1 MYQRRL
7 RAGDFLWRTGEPAEA
22 VFRLRA
28 GAVRIGPDTIEGGA
42 GDGRLIGGIDVLA
55 GAARP
60 TSASAV
66 GDVVVDVI
74 SRAELIEAIGRAEDL
89 AAPFVAAVVRRILA
103 HQAAIEAAE
112 AVADDAAPD
121 LDLPAIRLRPNGKRL
136 TGQIGEQDIVPE
148 RLPFR
153 IGRRGE
159 GGAKDFAD
167 VNLLLR
173 DAKPYS
179 LSRRHF
185 EIAADGAQ
193 AVVRDCGS
201 YHGTIV
207 NGKLIG
213 AGTGLRSIA
222 LAAGV
227 NDVIAGPRDSP
238 FRFAVVVGDAD

>member
-28 GAVRIGPDTIEGGA
+28 GTVRIGADTVEGGP
-42 GDGRLIGGIDVLA
+42 GDGRLIGGIDVFA

-60 TSASAV
+60 TSAAAV

-74 SRAELIEAIGRAEDL
+74 SRAELLDAIGRAEDL
-89 AAPFVAAVVRRILA
+89 AAPFMAAVVRRIGA
-103 HQAAIEAAE
+103 AQAAAE
-112 AVADDAAPD
+112 AAAAAAEPATAAAQ
-121 LDLPAIRLRPNGKRL
+121 PAIRLRPAGKRL
-136 TGQIGEQDIVPE
+136 SGQIGEHDIVPD

-153 IGRRGE
+153 IGRLGADN
-159 GGAKDFAD
+159 AKDFAD

-173 DAKPYS
+173 DSKPYS

-193 AVVRDCGS
+193 AIVRDCGS

-213 AGTGLRSIA
+213 AGTGLRSAA
-222 LAAGV
+222 LETGV

-238 FRFAVVVGDAD
+238 FRFAVVVDAAV

>member
-22 VFRLRA
+22 LFRLRA
-28 GAVRIGPDTIEGGA
+28 GAVRIGPDTIDGGP
-42 GDGRLIGGIDVLA
+42 GGGRLIGGLDIFA
-55 GAARP
+55 GAPRP

-74 SRAELIEAIGRAEDL
+74 SRAELLEAIGRADEV
-89 AAPFVAAVVRRILA
+89 AAPFVELIVQHIVASHVEPEPEPPPAEPVAA
-103 HQAAIEAAE
+103 AAIR
-112 AVADDAAPD
+112 
-121 LDLPAIRLRPNGKRL
+121 IRPNSKRL
-136 TGQIGEQDIVPE
+136 SGQLGDDSIVPE

-153 IGRRGE
+153 VGRRGSV
-159 GGAKDFAD
+159 GAKDFAD

-173 DAKPYS
+173 DSKPYS

-185 EIAADGAQ
+185 EIAVDGAR
-193 AVVRDCGS
+193 AIVRDCGS

-213 AGTGLRSIA
+213 AGTGVRSVA
-222 LAAGV
+222 LAPGL

-238 FRFAVVVGDAD
+238 FRFSVVVGDEG